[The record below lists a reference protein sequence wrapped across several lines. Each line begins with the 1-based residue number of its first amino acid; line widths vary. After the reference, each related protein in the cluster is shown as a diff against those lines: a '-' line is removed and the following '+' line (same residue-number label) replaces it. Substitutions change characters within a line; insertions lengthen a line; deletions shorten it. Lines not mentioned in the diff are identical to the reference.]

1 MKPQRPNIAQG
12 LRHTLRNLARSKSG
26 VGAVEF
32 ALVVPILLVI
42 YLMAFEFT
50 VAISTGRK
58 VSYAASNVADLVTRQ
73 STVSKAYLTTMFD
86 VSQSIL
92 APYSTTGM
100 ALKITGI
107 AIDASSQPTVLWSWK
122 NDGSVPYSVGSA
134 VTVPS
139 NIAIANTFLVHAEL
153 NLPYSLL
160 FYLPG
165 MSGTQLQTL
174 NISRDFYFRQ
184 RIGSKLTCSDC

>member
-1 MKPQRPNIAQG
+1 MKPERQNIAKR
-12 LRHTLRNLARSKSG
+12 LARTLRTMAGSKSG

-32 ALVVPILLVI
+32 ALVLPILLVI

-73 STVSKAYLTTMFD
+73 STVSKAYLSTMFD
-86 VSQSIL
+86 ASQSIL

-107 AIDASSQPTVLWSWK
+107 SIDAASKPTVLWSWK
-122 NDGSVPYSVGSA
+122 NDGSVPYPAGSA

-139 NIAIANTFLVHAEL
+139 NIAIPSTFLVHTEL
-153 NLPYSLL
+153 SLPYSLL

-174 NISRDFYFRQ
+174 NISREFYFRQ
-184 RIGSKLTCSDC
+184 RIGSKLTCSNC